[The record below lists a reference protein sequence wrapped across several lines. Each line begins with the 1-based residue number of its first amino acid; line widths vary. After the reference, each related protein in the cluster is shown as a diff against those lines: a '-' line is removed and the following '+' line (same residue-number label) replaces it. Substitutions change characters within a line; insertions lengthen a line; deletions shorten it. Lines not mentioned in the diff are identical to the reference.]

1 MGTVCTSLLLC
12 ACRAP
17 TTSGEKVVRLWKAAQ
32 GEQRQ
37 DWEDVIQPFLEA
49 HPDLRV
55 EVLSHPWTGWDE
67 RYATA
72 YSGGIPPD
80 LAFMPDEFWPRFA
93 AAGLLLPLDERF
105 PAAIAR
111 MREEYPPSL
120 WRLGSLRG
128 RQYGIPYL
136 YVSYQLLY
144 NRDLFDRAGR
154 PPPPATPDA
163 PGFDSWTWE
172 RFLEVG
178 RALTQDLDGDGR
190 TDQWGFAWGSLEGH
204 CNALY
209 PFLWQGGA
217 DLLTPD
223 GTRNA
228 LMPRAVVGLR
238 FIQRMAKERLI
249 PEGGLHPDPADLFY
263 RGRAAM
269 YLTASTVTR
278 ILDRDFPDLPVGAAI
293 VPQGPATDFYEGRG
307 TFGNVG
313 FWVVSAA
320 SPHPEEAFAL
330 LSFLNDRPQVD
341 AMMRRL
347 LLFGARLDWRPA
359 DADPLLET
367 FLSGRRYLVP
377 YPLHPRLRVVHSVIQ
392 AEVQSMLLGRK
403 TPAEA
408 AAEAARAIDALLSL
422 R

>member
-55 EVLSHPWTGWDE
+55 EVLSHPRLGRTLCHRLQRRHTARFSLHARRVLAALRRGW
-67 RYATA
+67 AV
-72 YSGGIPPD
+72 
-80 LAFMPDEFWPRFA
+80 A
-93 AAGLLLPLDERF
+93 ALDERF

-144 NRDLFDRAGR
+144 NRDLFDRAGL

-204 CNALY
+204 SNALY

-249 PEGGLHPDPADLFY
+249 PEGGLHPGPADLFY

-320 SPHPEEAFAL
+320 SPHAEEAFAL

-359 DADPLLET
+359 AADPLLET
-367 FLSGRRYLVP
+367 FISGRRYLVP

-403 TPAEA
+403 TPDEA